1 MTQDG
6 RMQGLDDEASADG
19 LTFVE
24 LLHRWGLGNVSRE
37 QIWMIDVIASRPL
50 QMRLA
55 VWEGHPERAKGIS
68 QPDQGRRRC
77 WIGRSHR
84 REAEFRC
91 TVLRWG

>member
-19 LTFVE
+19 
-24 LLHRWGLGNVSRE
+24 
-37 QIWMIDVIASRPL
+37 PL

-55 VWEGHPERAKGIS
+55 VWEGHPERAKGTS

-91 TVLRWG
+91 TVLRWDV